1 MNRRDIPNLISILRI
16 IMSAP
21 IVWALLEQRYDLA
34 LLLIVVAGFSDG
46 LDGYLAKRYDW
57 SSHLGGI
64 LDPVADKVLLVSSFF
79 TLGLLGLIP
88 CWLVFAVIIR
98 DLVIVSGATLYY
110 FRIKRVDAEPSL
122 ISKLNTVVQI
132 ALVLTI
138 VLDKGLFA
146 LPQPLIQ
153 GLIWLTLAT
162 TLASG
167 VDYVWTWGR
176 RAVQDSTSTR

>member
-1 MNRRDIPNLISILRI
+1 
-16 IMSAP
+16 MSVP
-21 IVWALLEQRYDLA
+21 IVWALLERRFDLA
-34 LLLIVVAGFSDG
+34 LLLFLMAGFSDG
-46 LDGYLAKRYDW
+46 LDGYLAKRFDW

-88 CWLVFAVIIR
+88 CWLVFSVIIR
-98 DLVIVSGATLYY
+98 DLLIVSGATLYY
-110 FRIKRVDAEPSL
+110 FRIKRIDAEPSL

-132 ALVLTI
+132 ALVLSI

-146 LPQPLIQ
+146 LPPMLIQ
-153 GLIWLTLAT
+153 GLIWITLAT

-167 VDYVWTWGR
+167 LDYIWIWGR
-176 RAVQDSTSTR
+176 RAIQDSKEAA